1 MRSYC
6 RRRRRL
12 CVLESVVAATSWLMT
27 LWEGSSRVIVV
38 VHLAALTLMW
48 LPPPASPL
56 AGIITSISIPLSLAT
71 AGHQYVLESQLFIL
85 LRVDGFVERSRDWPR
100 RSVCIAAIRSA
111 IVIAAVA
118 TATLAEETHITVYLL
133 PTLAPSFMG
142 TWVRRLGR
150 AVMKMDA
157 T

>member
-56 AGIITSISIPLSLAT
+56 AGISITSSSIPPLAT
-71 AGHQYVLESQLFIL
+71 VGHQYVLESQLIFIL
-85 LRVDGFVERSRDWPR
+85 LRVDGFVERSGDWPR
-100 RSVCIAAIRSA
+100 RSVCIAAIRLSA

-118 TATLAEETHITVYLL
+118 TATLAEETHITYTSISS
-133 PTLAPSFMG
+133 PP
-142 TWVRRLGR
+142 
-150 AVMKMDA
+150 
-157 T
+157 